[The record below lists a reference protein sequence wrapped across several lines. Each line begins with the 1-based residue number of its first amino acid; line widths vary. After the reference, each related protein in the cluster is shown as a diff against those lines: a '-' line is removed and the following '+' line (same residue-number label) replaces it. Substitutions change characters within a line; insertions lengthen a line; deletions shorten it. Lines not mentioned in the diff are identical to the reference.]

1 MDEQHAAETE
11 LPTMINDDEF
21 VENNVNNNDV
31 GNELNNDDDRAK
43 DTSSPSHPPH
53 DKWIW
58 LHAAFHCLVTM
69 VVSRYNTLI
78 YKRDRLADKHL

>member
-1 MDEQHAAETE
+1 MDEQPAAETE

-21 VENNVNNNDV
+21 AENNVTNV
-31 GNELNNDDDRAK
+31 GNELNNDNDDDGAL
-43 DTSSPSHPPH
+43 DTSSPSLPPH

-69 VVSRYNTLI
+69 VVSRYNT
-78 YKRDRLADKHL
+78 YV